1 MTEETPDWLDYSKP
15 PPGWSPVVAMGFEDG
30 TFYRSAPDSGPHGG
44 YRGETKLEVIAAAW
58 AHFKVQHDPPGMRVI
73 GTGDADQTFDGAKLF
88 YLSHTNS
95 EDNAR
100 ARLAARVVAWARH
113 DRRRAIVLDINE
125 QTGGGLDVAAML
137 SRLLLWTDA
146 ECEEV
151 ERYAALPF
159 PRSIDMP
166 QPLQRVLLPEA
177 TTT

>member
-1 MTEETPDWLDYSKP
+1 
-15 PPGWSPVVAMGFEDG
+15 
-30 TFYRSAPDSGPHGG
+30 
-44 YRGETKLEVIAAAW
+44 
-58 AHFKVQHDPPGMRVI
+58 MRVI

-113 DRRRAIVLDINE
+113 DRRRAIILDIND
-125 QTGGGLDVAAML
+125 QTGGGLDVAAVL
-137 SRLLLWTDA
+137 SKLLLWTDA

-159 PRSIDMP
+159 PRGVDMP